1 VRYFTGFHTQFWHS
15 PTRPWFVI
23 VPAEGKP
30 IAIIPEIGASGMAG
44 TWIDNIITWPSPR
57 PEDDGISLVASA
69 LNSLPCRHG
78 RVGATLGIESHLR
91 MPVNNYLQLTTM
103 VKKDFVDVSLEMHE
117 LRQIKSQ
124 AEIEKTREICRIT
137 NVGFKKVPQYA
148 KAGMTEREI
157 CKQFRIDMLL
167 EGADE
172 CPYIIAGSGPDGYDS
187 IIMGP
192 TDRIIEP
199 GDVLI
204 IDTGAV
210 RDGYFSDFDRN
221 WAFGHASEQTK
232 AAYRA
237 TYEATTK
244 GFEAAKPGA
253 PTTDSEARRAND
265 VAGSGPDG
273 YDSII
278 MGPTD
283 RIIEPGDVLIID
295 TGAVRD
301 GYFSDFDRNW
311 AFGHASEQTKAAYR
325 ATYEATT
332 KGFEAAKPG
341 APTTDIYNAMW
352 KVLEANGALGND
364 VGRLGHGLGM
374 ELTERPSNTAT
385 DNTVLKPGMVMTLE
399 PGMVYAPGKSM
410 VHEENIVITEDGAQ
424 WLSERAEP
432 ELIIIE

>member
-1 VRYFTGFHTQFWHS
+1 MIDYLARGFEVAEFEARTAHAQQMMRDMKLDAMILTTEPNVRYFTGFFTQFWHS
-15 PTRPWFVI
+15 PTRPWFLVI
-23 VPAEGKP
+23 PAEGKP
-30 IAIIPEIGASGMAG
+30 TAIIPEIGSSGMAG

-57 PEDDGISLVASA
+57 PEDDGISLVAA
-69 LNSLPCRHG
+69 YLNSLPARFG
-78 RVGATLGIESHLR
+78 RIGATLGIESHLR

-103 VKKDFVDVSLEMHE
+103 VNKEFVDVSLQMHE
-117 LRQIKSQ
+117 IRQVKSA
-124 AEIEKTREICRIT
+124 AEIAKVKEICRIT
-137 NVGFKKVPQYA
+137 NVGFAKVPEYA
-148 KAGMTEREI
+148 KAGMSEREI

-192 TDRIIEP
+192 TDRVIED

-204 IDTGAV
+204 IDTGAK

-221 WAFGHASEQTK
+221 WAFGSASEQTK

-237 TYEATTK
+237 VYDSTSA
-244 GFEAAKPGA
+244 GFEAARPGA
-253 PTTDSEARRAND
+253 TTS
-265 VAGSGPDG
+265 
-273 YDSII
+273 
-278 MGPTD
+278 
-283 RIIEPGDVLIID
+283 
-295 TGAVRD
+295 
-301 GYFSDFDRNW
+301 
-311 AFGHASEQTKAAYR
+311 
-325 ATYEATT
+325 
-332 KGFEAAKPG
+332 
-341 APTTDIYNAMW
+341 DIYNAMW

-410 VHEENIVITEDGAQ
+410 VHEENIVITENGAE

-432 ELIIIE
+432 ELIIIK

>member
-1 VRYFTGFHTQFWHS
+1 MINYLQRGFDQSEFEERTARAQKVMHSMKLDAMILTTEPNVRYFTGFHTQFWQS

-69 LNSLPCRHG
+69 LNSLPCRYG

-91 MPVNNYLQLTTM
+91 MPVSNYLKLTTM
-103 VKKDFVDVSLEMHE
+103 VKKEFVDVSLAMHGI
-117 LRQIKSQ
+117 RQIKSQ

-137 NVGFKKVPQYA
+137 NLGFDKIPSYA
-148 KAGMTEREI
+148 RIGMTEREI
-157 CKQFRIDMLL
+157 CKQFRIDMLQ

-192 TDRIIEP
+192 TDRVIEE

-237 TYEATTK
+237 TYDATTK
-244 GFEAAKPGA
+244 GFEAARPGA
-253 PTTDSEARRAND
+253 T
-265 VAGSGPDG
+265 
-273 YDSII
+273 
-278 MGPTD
+278 
-283 RIIEPGDVLIID
+283 
-295 TGAVRD
+295 
-301 GYFSDFDRNW
+301 
-311 AFGHASEQTKAAYR
+311 
-325 ATYEATT
+325 
-332 KGFEAAKPG
+332 
-341 APTTDIYNAMW
+341 TTDIYNAMW
-352 KVLEANGALGND
+352 NVLEANGALGND

-385 DNTVLKPGMVMTLE
+385 DNTVLVPGMVMTLE

-410 VHEENIVITEDGAQ
+410 VHEENIVITEDGAE
-424 WLSERAEP
+424 WLSKRAEP
-432 ELIIIE
+432 ELIVIN